1 MSTEE
6 LLNSLSR
13 YDSKRKVKTNHKKL
27 LKMKLEKISKIQ
39 NISRNDLHK
48 VTKLQDKSLDDLKKI
63 AKLRRIKNYDNLS
76 KEDLIYTLLRS
87 ESDLVESNY
96 EKYINNNTNDQ
107 IKSEINNIRIILARL
122 GNIITKN
129 VRKKIKNDLYEIE
142 KKQRLT
148 KTQKERIYNHL
159 IELANALNKKEEY
172 KYHNYDDLDYFGIKD
187 IENLFINIDDSDYY
201 KPILVNSSFKNNYE
215 YYEIRGDKN
224 KKLSIKQDLT
234 MIISYLSELINERK
248 NNNNECKIQLSMGVN
263 FMCITDK
270 AKTRT
275 FYVKSDN
282 KEIRLGNGTS
292 NIINELIKFF
302 LSNYQK
308 EEQILKNGSNY
319 TFESVDILY
328 IHFHNIKLKRGS
340 S

>member
-1 MSTEE
+1 M
-6 LLNSLSR
+6 
-13 YDSKRKVKTNHKKL
+13 
-27 LKMKLEKISKIQ
+27 
-39 NISRNDLHK
+39 
-48 VTKLQDKSLDDLKKI
+48 
-63 AKLRRIKNYDNLS
+63 
-76 KEDLIYTLLRS
+76 
-87 ESDLVESNY
+87 
-96 EKYINNNTNDQ
+96 NNNTNDQ

-129 VRKKIKNDLYEIE
+129 VRKKIKNDLYEQE

-224 KKLSIKQDLT
+224 KKLSIKQYLT
-234 MIISYLSELINERK
+234 MIIPYLAELINARK
-248 NNNNECKIQLSMGVN
+248 NNNNEYKIQVSIGVN
-263 FMCITDK
+263 FICITNK
-270 AKTRT
+270 EKTRT

>member
-1 MSTEE
+1 MTLSNIVFTRKEYDIIARSRGIKEPQNMATEE
-6 LLNSLSR
+6 LLNALSR
-13 YDSKRKVKTNHKKL
+13 YYSKRKVKDNHKKL

-96 EKYINNNTNDQ
+96 EKYMNNNTNDQ

-201 KPILVNSSFKNNYE
+201 KPILVNSSFKIIMNIMKSE
-215 YYEIRGDKN
+215 EIRTK
-224 KKLSIKQDLT
+224 
-234 MIISYLSELINERK
+234 
-248 NNNNECKIQLSMGVN
+248 
-263 FMCITDK
+263 
-270 AKTRT
+270 
-275 FYVKSDN
+275 
-282 KEIRLGNGTS
+282 
-292 NIINELIKFF
+292 
-302 LSNYQK
+302 NYQ
-308 EEQILKNGSNY
+308 
-319 TFESVDILY
+319 
-328 IHFHNIKLKRGS
+328 
-340 S
+340 